1 MKEEEKLRLKKLYA
15 ELPEQ
20 QLLDMLS
27 EDEKAYQEGAYELLL
42 EEAKKR
48 DMEEKIAEVIKIKN
62 GTRKAKCAQPEE
74 FKQIFETY
82 NKADI
87 AFLKSLLEANGINF
101 IVENE
106 NYNTIR
112 PFSGVPMI
120 LKVEARQLV
129 DAEELLND
137 FQGGNF
143 GQGKVG

>member
-27 EDEKAYQEGAYELLL
+27 EDETGYQEGAYELLL

-48 DMEEKIAEVIKIKN
+48 GMEEKIAGIIKIKN
-62 GTRKAKCAQPEE
+62 GTREAKRAQPEE

-106 NYNTIR
+106 NYNIIR
-112 PFSGVPMI
+112 PLSGVPII
-120 LKVEARQLV
+120 LKVEARQLD
-129 DAEELLND
+129 DAKELLKD

-143 GQGKVG
+143 GQGKVD